1 MPDRVTLGWRAGALQ
16 LASRYVIGGWVEDFT
31 GSDTHPWVHINSL
44 SGDADILVSADLSTG
59 VEGRFGF
66 QCHLRQ
72 GLKPGD
78 RIYAHL
84 VGSDGAKHGL
94 IGSPRIVVGLES
106 PLVLFSKEYDY
117 LVYYSAK
124 SACTWI
130 RRLFSFLHSA
140 EAKGPVDI
148 HRMQRAFPVDLK
160 SLPATSLGI
169 IRDPV
174 DRLISCFLDK
184 VVSWF
189 YEPAITRAE
198 PLLLWRFGQDVSLY
212 GRFSFLD
219 FLDYLIENPYPSD
232 LHFWPQPL
240 YSDNVWV
247 SRVESLEN
255 DIQDFYASERSELL
269 PMVNEF
275 IDQDVGRNASRNT
288 GLKNRLY
295 VPGAE
300 SLGIEVLSDM
310 IVSGIGIRKESFLR
324 DATYRRFADLVRFEA
339 CAYSYDHNCLD

>member
-1 MPDRVTLGWRAGALQ
+1 MTREWKAGALQ

-31 GSDTHPWVHINSL
+31 GSGIHPDVHINSL
-44 SGDADILVSADLSTG
+44 SGDVDIIILADLSTG
-59 VEGRFGF
+59 VEGRFAF

-78 RIYAHL
+78 RIYAYL
-84 VGSDGAKHGL
+84 VASDGTKHGL

-106 PLVLFSKEYDY
+106 PLVLFSKKYDY

-130 RRLFSFLHSA
+130 RELFAFLHSA
-140 EAKGPVDI
+140 EAKGTVDI
-148 HRMQRAFPVDLK
+148 HRMQRAFPVDFK
-160 SLPATSLGI
+160 SLPAASLGI

-189 YEPAITRAE
+189 YEPSITRAQ
-198 PLLLWRFGQDVSLY
+198 PLLLWRFGQDVRLY

-247 SRVESLEN
+247 SRVESLSN
-255 DIQDFYASERSELL
+255 DIRDFYASERSDLL

-275 IDQDVGRNASRNT
+275 IDQNVGRNASRNT
-288 GLKNRLY
+288 CLKSRLY

-300 SLGIEVLSDM
+300 CLGIEVLSDM
-310 IVSGIGIRKESFLR
+310 IVSGVGIRKESFLG
-324 DATYRRFADLVRFEA
+324 DAVYRRFDDLVRLEM
-339 CAYSYDHNCLD
+339 CAYSYDYGYFD